1 MRDSAYRS
9 VPFALPQIAHNYGEK
24 VHIVADVLGLSLLAR
39 LGHPDTHQPDANRLL
54 ERLYNILYSGVVNEL
69 FPRADGEVESR
80 MSGSVPGAAYRGEV
94 IAAGTRAVLVGV
106 ARAGTLP
113 AYQGF
118 ALLNDVL
125 DPSGVRVDHIYM
137 QRRTDHDGKVIGVDL
152 GGSKF
157 GGDVDR
163 AFVILPDPMG
173 ATGSSISDAIG
184 LVKTLPG
191 SPTEIIC
198 VHLIITPEYI
208 ARVRSDHPDVHIFAL
223 RLDRGMSSADV
234 LAEKPGTAEPER
246 GMNEVQYIVPG
257 AGGLGELIN
266 NSDC

>member
-1 MRDSAYRS
+1 
-9 VPFALPQIAHNYGEK
+9 
-24 VHIVADVLGLSLLAR
+24 
-39 LGHPDTHQPDANRLL
+39 
-54 ERLYNILYSGVVNEL
+54 
-69 FPRADGEVESR
+69 
-80 MSGSVPGAAYRGEV
+80 
-94 IAAGTRAVLVGV
+94 
-106 ARAGTLP
+106 
-113 AYQGF
+113 
-118 ALLNDVL
+118 
-125 DPSGVRVDHIYM
+125 
-137 QRRTDHDGKVIGVDL
+137 
-152 GGSKF
+152 
-157 GGDVDR
+157 
-163 AFVILPDPMG
+163 MG